1 MNVWEET
8 FVHAYKCKKNGCFG
22 YFNGSDSFAGVF
34 WRDFGTNTLF
44 LLAGAAFCIGIIIKE
59 YGLKTGVAFFI
70 GSVILSLL
78 FTPQKLHCITF
89 ALMGG
94 YIVLIEAVFRI
105 LGMHPDWKQR
115 KLYFNLSKVLVFNLL
130 YLPALFIAPKLFFA
144 GKLSDKARF
153 ILILGGQAALFI
165 YDKAYEYFLVQIW
178 EKLRNKLF
186 GKQN

>member
-1 MNVWEET
+1 MHIN
-8 FVHAYKCKKNGCFG
+8 AKKMAVSGILMAVTVLLVCFG
-22 YFNGSDSFAGVF
+22 GILES
-34 WRDFGTNTLF
+34 NTLF
-44 LLAGAAFCIGIIIKE
+44 LLAGAAFCVGIIIKE

-70 GSVILSLL
+70 A
-78 FTPQKLHCITF
+78 QKLHCITF

-144 GKLSDKARF
+144 GKLSDKARL
-153 ILILGGQAALFI
+153 ILILGGQAALFV

>member
-1 MNVWEET
+1 MHIN
-8 FVHAYKCKKNGCFG
+8 AKKMAVSGILMAVTVLLVCFG
-22 YFNGSDSFAGVF
+22 GILES
-34 WRDFGTNTLF
+34 NTLF
-44 LLAGAAFCIGIIIKE
+44 LLAGAAFCVGIIIKE

-105 LGMHPDWKQR
+105 LGMHPNWKQR

-144 GKLSDKARF
+144 GKLSDKARL

-165 YDKAYEYFLVQIW
+165 YDRAYEYFFVQIW

>member
-1 MNVWEET
+1 M
-8 FVHAYKCKKNGCFG
+8 
-22 YFNGSDSFAGVF
+22 
-34 WRDFGTNTLF
+34 
-44 LLAGAAFCIGIIIKE
+44 
-59 YGLKTGVAFFI
+59 
-70 GSVILSLL
+70 ILSLL

-144 GKLSDKARF
+144 GKLSDKARL
-153 ILILGGQAALFI
+153 ILILGGQAALFV

>member
-1 MNVWEET
+1 MHIN
-8 FVHAYKCKKNGCFG
+8 AKKNGCFG

-34 WRDFGTNTLF
+34 WRNFGIQYLVFTCRSSVLCRNYHKRIRTKNGKLHF
-44 LLAGAAFCIGIIIKE
+44 LSGKVC
-59 YGLKTGVAFFI
+59 
-70 GSVILSLL
+70 LSLL

-144 GKLSDKARF
+144 GKLSDKARL